1 MQSGPWL
8 FKVWLRQLRHDSQL
22 KPLEGSQGRLL
33 IHETDRTIHGG
44 LV

>member
-8 FKVWLRQLRHDSQL
+8 FKVWLRQLRHDSQR
-22 KPLEGSQGRLL
+22 KPLDRLL